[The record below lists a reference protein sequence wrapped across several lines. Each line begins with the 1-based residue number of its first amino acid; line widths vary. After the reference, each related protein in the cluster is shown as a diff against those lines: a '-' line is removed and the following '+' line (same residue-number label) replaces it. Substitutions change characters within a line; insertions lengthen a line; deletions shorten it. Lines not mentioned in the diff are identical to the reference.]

1 MPRLTPKPVAQSAAA
16 AAPTI
21 KRVLHGV
28 EEVADQ
34 LSLSRT
40 TVFGLIRDGL
50 LRSCKVAASE
60 VEAFA
65 ARLQEGEVSK

>member
-1 MPRLTPKPVAQSAAA
+1 M
-16 AAPTI
+16 
-21 KRVLHGV
+21 
-28 EEVADQ
+28 E
-34 LSLSRT
+34 SRKSPT

-50 LRSCKVAASE
+50 LRSCKVGKRRLVAASE